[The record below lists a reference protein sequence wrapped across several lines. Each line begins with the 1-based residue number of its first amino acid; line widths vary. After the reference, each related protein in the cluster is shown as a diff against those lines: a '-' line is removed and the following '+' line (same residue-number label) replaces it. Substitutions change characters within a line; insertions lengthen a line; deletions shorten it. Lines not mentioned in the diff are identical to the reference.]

1 MKDILTVAAVRAIL
15 TALIVG
21 GGAALAVYATT
32 DEFKPIF
39 VAGTTAALGI
49 LAARFGVEGTID
61 ASRPSAEPGET
72 AVRTE
77 PPLG

>member
-1 MKDILTVAAVRAIL
+1 MKDVLTVAAIRAFV
-15 TALIVG
+15 TATVVG
-21 GGAALAVYATT
+21 ATAALGVYSTT

-39 VAGTTAALGI
+39 VAGATAFLGI
-49 LAARFGVEGTID
+49 IAARLGVEGTID
-61 ASRPSAEPGET
+61 ATRKPPESGET